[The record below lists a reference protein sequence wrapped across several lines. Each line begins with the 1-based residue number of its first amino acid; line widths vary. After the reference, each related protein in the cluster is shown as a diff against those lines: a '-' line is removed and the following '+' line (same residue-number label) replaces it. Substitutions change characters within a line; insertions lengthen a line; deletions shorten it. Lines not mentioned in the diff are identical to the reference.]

1 MFMLTYMYVQNSN
14 NAKKNRNSPNNMY
27 GGGPVLGTFG
37 NEEEDVVNSMY
48 HMATNGDTID
58 SMYDTPTNDG
68 TVDDIYDM
76 PTDGDTIENIYDT
89 VTNEDAV
96 ENKYDMFTD
105 GNTIENICY
114 ELVPIKKSTK
124 GFDSSI
130 TIEKD
135 NGLHED
141 TVKSVYDM
149 PTNGNT
155 IENIH
160 VYETLTNEDTTLGNG
175 NTIENICYELGPIK
189 KSTNSFD
196 TSIAIENDN
205 TLDFEEMKEMEI

>member
-14 NAKKNRNSPNNMY
+14 KAKKNHNSPNNMY

-37 NEEEDVVNSMY
+37 NDEEDVVNSMY
-48 HMATNGDTID
+48 HMATNGDTIE
-58 SMYDTPTNDG
+58 SMYDTPTNEG
-68 TVDDIYDM
+68 TVDDRYDM

-96 ENKYDMFTD
+96 ENKYDMFTN

-135 NGLHED
+135 N
-141 TVKSVYDM
+141 
-149 PTNGNT
+149 
-155 IENIH
+155 
-160 VYETLTNEDTTLGNG
+160 
-175 NTIENICYELGPIK
+175 
-189 KSTNSFD
+189 
-196 TSIAIENDN
+196 
-205 TLDFEEMKEMEI
+205 TLDFEEMEI